1 MEGSVPNP
9 PCQHSLWEEIRAP
22 GENPRLSVERWLTL
36 FIPKGGFPFSGKNR
50 AIDFLRPL
58 YFEIQAIKR
67 NGWGWLHAFEK
78 KVIAKSRSSDFSHWM
93 EIRLKCPGLI
103 RHSYE
108 KFKGRLHLQFLLRFP
123 SSEGCEW
130 VDKLWM
136 FRWEYTRNSST
147 RLHPSEEENRVLILL
162 DYKLST
168 CMKSLIL
175 THWFLYM
182 CILHAYLK
190 PHWSFSVSWAHI
202 CPIKY

>member
-1 MEGSVPNP
+1 VLKSLVPTQSSQDKEKLSCPFQSTDNFPEWKLAFRQSLKTRVWSRSIATMEGSVPNP

-22 GENPRLSVERWLTL
+22 GENPQLSVERWLTL

-103 RHSYE
+103 RRIFIWE
-108 KFKGRLHLQFLLRFP
+108 MLRPFAFAIFAAI
-123 SSEGCEW
+123 SFFWGM
-130 VDKLWM
+130 WM
-136 FRWEYTRNSST
+136 SG
-147 RLHPSEEENRVLILL
+147 
-162 DYKLST
+162 
-168 CMKSLIL
+168 
-175 THWFLYM
+175 
-182 CILHAYLK
+182 
-190 PHWSFSVSWAHI
+190 
-202 CPIKY
+202 